1 MIMAAKPLTMNPN
14 YLAMVRGT
22 RELHQLLAA
31 GKDDSPEADAIR
43 NATDG
48 PWEALSEVERN
59 RVRNL
64 SEDLYSLV
72 EPPPAAQPMNPQA
85 QAKLLEISETGR
97 RGEWDRALD
106 LLRRWRAYIDPA
118 LVSYLRGSIWLEAGD
133 PATAALF
140 YEQAFELEPSNGNYH
155 AMFLYALNIAD
166 PDVARKR
173 AEEVLR
179 EYEKSSPTAVARAA
193 DITFMS
199 ARTRSETEANRVF
212 EYLEPILKNTLS
224 RIEKDALSEIDR
236 WPHVTIVALLGFGYE
251 FLGKWQAA
259 LEFYSR
265 GLQLEPYYDA
275 LLVARGILLY
285 GTSPRSLTDLEMAIQ
300 TGSSLVWPY
309 VFLAHHNLLTSRFEE
324 CRKLCERAL
333 SMNGSAAVMSEVSEW
348 MAIAQA
354 ELGFPAEMVQ
364 ASFDNATRLD
374 PSNERAQRN
383 LAAFEAANKPI
394 TVKDLEIRSVGAVRT
409 SGLAE
414 RRFASVLNYKSA
426 A

>member
-1 MIMAAKPLTMNPN
+1 MVPKPLTLNPN
-14 YLAMVRGT
+14 YVAMVRGT

-31 GKDDSPEADAIR
+31 GKDDSPEADTIR
-43 NATDG
+43 EATDG

-72 EPPPAAQPMNPQA
+72 EPPPNPQPMNPQA
-85 QAKLLEISETGR
+85 QAKLTQAFEAKQ

-140 YEQAFELEPSNGNYH
+140 YEHAFNSQRDNENYL

-166 PDVARKR
+166 PAAARKHA
-173 AEEVLR
+173 AEILQEP
-179 EYEKSSPTAVARAA
+179 EKYSPVVVARAA
-193 DITFMS
+193 DIHFMA
-199 ARTRSETEANRVF
+199 ARTASETEAQRVF
-212 EYLEPILKNTLS
+212 AFLEPILKNTVS
-224 RIEKDALSEIDR
+224 RFEQQDPSKID
-236 WPHVTIVALLGFGYE
+236 HSSYVMTLGLLGFDYE
-251 FLGKWQAA
+251 FLGKWQTA

-265 GLQLEPYYDA
+265 GLQLDPYHEA

-285 GTSPRSLTDLEMAIQ
+285 GTSPRAITDLEMAIS
-300 TGSSLVWPY
+300 TGSHLIWPY
-309 VFLAHHNLLTSRFEE
+309 FFLAHHHLLNGRFEE

-333 SMNGSAAVMSEVSEW
+333 SMDGSAAVMSEVSEW

-354 ELGFPAEMVQ
+354 ELGFPAEIVRS
-364 ASFDNATRLD
+364 SFENAIRLD
-374 PSNERAQRN
+374 PSNERAKRN
-383 LAAFEAANKPI
+383 LEAFNVAHKKNWE
-394 TVKDLEIRSVGAVRT
+394 TRSTSTVRT
-409 SGLAE
+409 SSLAE
-414 RRFASVLNYKSA
+414 RRFSLA